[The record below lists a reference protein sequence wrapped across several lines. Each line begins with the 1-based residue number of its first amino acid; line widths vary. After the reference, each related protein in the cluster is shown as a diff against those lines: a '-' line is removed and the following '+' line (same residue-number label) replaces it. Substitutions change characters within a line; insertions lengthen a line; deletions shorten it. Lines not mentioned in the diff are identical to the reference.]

1 MIPFLKLPAT
11 SQADC
16 ITIKE
21 VFRNDIWRLL
31 LSTAVLLGVFYGAG
45 MLIADVAAHKYPV
58 SYYVWLIFGYTPI
71 IRLIVP
77 LGFCVLAMGKKRDE
91 RWWSCLIVS
100 ELIFVINMSNQT
112 HRFDFSG
119 MLSLSCVIL
128 LTICAWRLWDYYEL
142 RRVYHYDTPQLTRPA
157 LGAYITLAIASL
169 LMLIPL
175 S

>member
-11 SQADC
+11 SQSDR

-21 VFRNDIWRLL
+21 VLRNDIWRLL

-77 LGFCVLAMGKKRDE
+77 LVF
-91 RWWSCLIVS
+91 
-100 ELIFVINMSNQT
+100 
-112 HRFDFSG
+112 
-119 MLSLSCVIL
+119 
-128 LTICAWRLWDYYEL
+128 
-142 RRVYHYDTPQLTRPA
+142 
-157 LGAYITLAIASL
+157 AYW
-169 LMLIPL
+169 
-175 S
+175 